1 MAVKRFETRIC
12 NKTDSVASLTP
23 ASGAIVPLKGEIVF
37 GHSSSSSSNSQSDPY
52 IMKVGDGT
60 HTWAEL
66 PAIGP
71 CVFNGSAAIST
82 NPSGDGN
89 QVITVNI
96 PADKKTYSKYVFA
109 EDIDDTL
116 FTVQVSG
123 GPYMHTE
130 HYLLFDNSQTAY
142 DRYFNGIHIYGID
155 DNNIR
160 VQKDWVSAYDIVEIK
175 ISIYSING
183 TTYATVTC
191 TPGIVNAGASA

>member
-1 MAVKRFETRIC
+1 MAVKRFQTRIC

-23 ASGAIVPLKGEIVF
+23 SSGALVPLKGEVVF
-37 GHSSSSSSNSQSDPY
+37 GQSSSSSSNSQSDPY

-60 HTWAEL
+60 HTWSEL

-71 CVFNGSAAIST
+71 CLFTGSAAVST

-89 QVITVNI
+89 QIITVDI

-109 EDIDDTL
+109 DDADDTL

-155 DNNIR
+155 DSNIR
-160 VQKDWVSAYDIVEIK
+160 VQKDWITAYDIVEIK
-175 ISIYSING
+175 ISIYAISG